1 MHLRQRHLLHN
12 LHWLQKVI
20 HWWNGKA
27 TRRRFREHLRYVERN
42 DKDASKPV
50 ARHLNLPNHS
60 KKHMAGCGLFLHLSS
75 AESLKTQEQKVI
87 FQIGTLS
94 PHGINERFSFN
105 QVTLVFS
112 TTTPKFLPLSKG
124 QRSKRQFFN
133 SLRWPVYVINSVTNT
148 KLPRYTRRW
157 CRPCLKQ
164 HPCLLN

>member
-50 ARHLNLPNHS
+50 SRHLNLPNHS
-60 KKHMAGCGLFLHLSS
+60 KKHMAGCGFLLHLGS
-75 AESLKTQEQKVI
+75 AESRKTQEQKFT

-112 TTTPKFLPLSKG
+112 TTTPKFLQSLCRRANARNVSFSILYGGQFTLST
-124 QRSKRQFFN
+124 QLIIQN
-133 SLRWPVYVINSVTNT
+133 YLVIRGVDAG
-148 KLPRYTRRW
+148 
-157 CRPCLKQ
+157 CV
-164 HPCLLN
+164 

>member
-60 KKHMAGCGLFLHLSS
+60 KKHMAGCGLFLHLGS

-105 QVTLVFS
+105 KVILVFS
-112 TTTPKFLPLSKG
+112 TTTQNSSNRSVEGPTLETSVFSILYGGQFTLST
-124 QRSKRQFFN
+124 QLLIQN
-133 SLRWPVYVINSVTNT
+133 YPVIRGVDAGRV
-148 KLPRYTRRW
+148 
-157 CRPCLKQ
+157 
-164 HPCLLN
+164 